1 MSSLNIYEDTL
12 KSLLKFCKD
21 FSDARPLLNFKI
33 EDFDAHA
40 DINEFASANY
50 IGVMEYEMMDSGGPL
65 EVTCMLGIMSFQDT
79 KIITLR
85 KTVGELAAKLRPGA
99 RIDLVNGSTGQ
110 KLGNLIVS
118 SMQVLPISREA
129 KNRPVQFIGVHFLS
143 DMATSA

>member
-1 MSSLNIYEDTL
+1 MSSFNIYDDTL

-21 FSDARPLLNFKI
+21 FAVANPSLNLKI

-40 DINEFASANY
+40 DINEFEDQNY
-50 IGVMEYEMMDSGGPL
+50 IGVMEYEMMDGGGPI
-65 EVTCMLGIMSFQDT
+65 EITCMIGIMSFQDR
-79 KIITLR
+79 KILTLR
-85 KTVGELAAKLRPGA
+85 KTMGELAAKLRPGN
-99 RIDLVNGSTGQ
+99 RVELVNGNTGV

-143 DMATSA
+143 DMATS